1 MRVLGWLTLLGLV
14 VAASGACGGSQQSAA
29 QPSPSPV
36 SPSAIALQAADV
48 PSSYQAC
55 FNGTAEQWLESI
67 KSTDPTEYDNDKPDW
82 DRAQQMGAIAS
93 WTTVY
98 AAPDGGCAEIAR
110 NYSTGRMSAP
120 YVGSFVFQFKDAKSA
135 ATLYNSGSF
144 LGLDPVAM
152 GSQGGVAG
160 SKTGFGPNS
169 AVISSSPVYLAYWQN
184 QQYLVLVSAF
194 YMTNAAPNMAKNV
207 NGRIL

>member
-1 MRVLGWLTLLGLV
+1 MRVLGRLMLLGLV
-14 VAASGACGGSQQSAA
+14 LAVSGACGGSQQSAA
-29 QPSPSPV
+29 QRSPSPV
-36 SPSAIALQAADV
+36 SPSAIALKAADV

-55 FNGTAEQWLESI
+55 FTGTAEQWLESI

-82 DRAQQMGAIAS
+82 DRALQMGAVAS

-98 AAPDGGCAEIAR
+98 AAPDAGCAEIAR
-110 NYSTGRMSAP
+110 NYSTGTMSVP

-135 ATLYNSGSF
+135 ATLYSSGSF

-152 GSQGGVAG
+152 GSQGIAG

-169 AVISSSPVYLAYWQN
+169 AVISKAPVYFAYWQN
-184 QQYLVLVSAF
+184 KQYLVLVSAF
-194 YMTNAAPNMAKNV
+194 YMTSAAPNMAKNV